1 MEHLQHPALS
11 AEPTSLPGPTGHHH
25 PRGTL
30 VIVLGVLAVAG
41 VPVLGPVAWSVASRA
56 LREADSQPGPVVNR
70 GQLVAGRTMGM
81 IGTAVLALMIAVFVA
96 TVILVVLFGIE

>member
-1 MEHLQHPALS
+1 MS
-11 AEPTSLPGPTGHHH
+11 AEPSSFPGPAGHHH

-81 IGTAVLALMIAVFVA
+81 IGTAVLALMVAVFVA